1 MRISRKAIARP
12 AMVVAATG
20 LLLGGVNVAP
30 AAAAV
35 PSCVATSVSY
45 GTFTET
51 AKATNNCSGSHR
63 FYFLW
68 DFHQDGGCSTLSAGS
83 WRSETVAISARF
95 AGLASC

>member
-1 MRISRKAIARP
+1 MRINRKTLSRP
-12 AMVVAATG
+12 ATVVASVG
-20 LLLGGVNVAP
+20 LLLGGVNVPTAS
-30 AAAAV
+30 AAV
-35 PSCVATSVSY
+35 PSCVAKSVSY

-51 AKATNNCSGSHR
+51 AKATNNCAGSQS

-68 DFHQDGGCSTLSAGS
+68 DFHQDGGCSTLRSGY

>member
-1 MRISRKAIARP
+1 MRISRKALARP
-12 AMVVAATG
+12 ATVLAAAG
-20 LLLGGVNVAP
+20 LLFGGLSVAP
-30 AAAAV
+30 ASAAV

-51 AKATNNCSGSHR
+51 AKATNNCSSSQR

-68 DFHQDGGCSTLSAGS
+68 DFHQDGGCSTLASGY
-83 WRSETVAISARF
+83 WRSETVAITARF